1 MVVTSWTAGV
11 GGWWYNPLLFFTLKK
26 KKGFPL
32 LYHRDLG
39 LGLVSSTQVV
49 VGFIFVWVWK
59 FFLPDC
65 DPHACGI
72 IVRHCCCCCC
82 NFWLQG
88 WLANTRRRRPTEP
101 RKHMYTS
108 RFWFIIMQTAS
119 KICKKKLPLFSLS
132 SVTDELLFK
141 TLKGYSN
148 IEYDFTMCHGTTAP
162 TVGLTK

>member
-1 MVVTSWTAGV
+1 MCGCNKLLGV
-11 GGWWYNPLLFFTLKK
+11 GGITHFFFHVEEK
-26 KKGFPL
+26 
-32 LYHRDLG
+32 R
-39 LGLVSSTQVV
+39 VSSALSPRPWPRI
-49 VGFIFVWVWK
+49 GFKHTGGGFHICVWK

-88 WLANTRRRRPTEP
+88 WLANTRRRPTEP

-119 KICKKKLPLFSLS
+119 KICKKTTFFSFVRDGWATLQ
-132 SVTDELLFK
+132 DLKRIFK
-141 TLKGYSN
+141 YWIWFS
-148 IEYDFTMCHGTTAP
+148 MCHGTTAP